1 MFEGAGELEPLINLA
16 FLIGT
21 GTVAWHGIKFRDDK
35 GEAEWVHLLFA
46 CIAAMFFFGVLFD
59 DVLGLVDVF

>member
-1 MFEGAGELEPLINLA
+1 MFEGAGELEPLINLV

-21 GTVAWHGIKFRDDK
+21 GAVTWHGIKFRDDK

-59 DVLGLVDVF
+59 DMLGLVDVF

>member
-1 MFEGAGELEPLINLA
+1 MFEAAGELEPLINLV

-21 GTVAWHGIKFRDDK
+21 GAVAWHGVKFRDDK